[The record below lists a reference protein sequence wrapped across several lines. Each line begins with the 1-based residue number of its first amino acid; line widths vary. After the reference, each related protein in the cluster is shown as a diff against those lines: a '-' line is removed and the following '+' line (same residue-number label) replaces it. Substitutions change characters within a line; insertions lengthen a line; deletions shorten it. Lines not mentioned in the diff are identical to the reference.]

1 MLQLTINGTV
11 EAVGCTSESFTIIAE
26 TPNCTNI
33 TSPINGAI
41 DIATTLNQIT
51 WNPVTNATL
60 YKVTVTG
67 TANNNITDFE
77 TTDTFYD
84 FTNPFV
90 NSEVVS
96 VTIVPIDGTVEAA
109 GCTSESFTIVAET
122 PSCTNLAS
130 PLNGATD
137 IAIDLN
143 QITWNASTNAT
154 ASINGTVEAV
164 GCTSESFTIIA
175 ETPNCTNLTSPINGA
190 IDIATTLNQIT
201 WNPVSNA
208 TSYKVTING
217 TANNNITNFETTDTF
232 YEFTSPFL
240 NNEAVIVTII
250 PVNGTVEASGCASE
264 VFNIVKIPLC
274 TSLISPFNGETD
286 VIVETDLEWDSIFNA
301 EGYILSIGTMPGG
314 TDVLDNEDVGL
325 TTSYSFNDD
334 LESITTYYVT
344 ITPYNINGEAENCIE
359 SNFTTLVI
367 PKNDVKYGFSPNGDG
382 VNDFWNI
389 IGIEDHPNNTVSIF
403 NRWGDLVFQID
414 DYNNTSNVFRG
425 IANKKTKMGAGKLPD
440 GTYFFQFSISGEHNF
455 KTLKGYVVIKR

>member
-1 MLQLTINGTV
+1 
-11 EAVGCTSESFTIIAE
+11 
-26 TPNCTNI
+26 
-33 TSPINGAI
+33 
-41 DIATTLNQIT
+41 
-51 WNPVTNATL
+51 
-60 YKVTVTG
+60 
-67 TANNNITDFE
+67 
-77 TTDTFYD
+77 
-84 FTNPFV
+84 
-90 NSEVVS
+90 VVS

-154 ASINGTVEAV
+154 A
-164 GCTSESFTIIA
+164 
-175 ETPNCTNLTSPINGA
+175 
-190 IDIATTLNQIT
+190 
-201 WNPVSNA
+201 
-208 TSYKVTING
+208 YKVTITGTTNNNVTNFETSDTFYNFTNSFVNDEVVTVTIVPING